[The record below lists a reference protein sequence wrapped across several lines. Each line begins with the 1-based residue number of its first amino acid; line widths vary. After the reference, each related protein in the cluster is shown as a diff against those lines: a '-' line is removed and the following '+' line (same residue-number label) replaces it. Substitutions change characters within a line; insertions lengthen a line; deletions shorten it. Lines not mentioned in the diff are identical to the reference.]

1 MNTDNILL
9 SSLNMDNLPQRVLCG
24 TTSVDLIK
32 RDDFDKLVS
41 KCEVSFNE
49 KEQDKIFSI
58 VEDRYITEDEIMSL
72 SYEQVK
78 KLKELIIE
86 EDENGNPYDAS
97 LINYNC
103 KVASFAA
110 TSLVSDNEDFNKAVF
125 EKLKTLKDEKET
137 VSFMAAITGSYSIQ
151 SAVAWYE
158 KIDDE
163 GKTFGFSKIKENDME
178 KYIKDCIKYCK
189 GMLDQGLPKL
199 AYDSYKEILSWYE
212 DIYKNYSSIKK
223 EREEQVAQIIRNNR
237 PNPLEILKPKEN

>member
-9 SSLNMDNLPQRVLCG
+9 SSLNIDNLPQRVLCG

-41 KCEVSFNE
+41 KCEVSFYE

-86 EDENGNPYDAS
+86 DDENGNPYDAS

-125 EKLKTLKDEKET
+125 EKLKTLDEKQCIILMVVLT
-137 VSFMAAITGSYSIQ
+137 GCYHIQGAA
-151 SAVAWYE
+151 AFYE
-158 KIDDE
+158 AGESSD
-163 GKTFGFSKIKENDME
+163 FSKIKENDME
-178 KYIKDCIKYCK
+178 KYLKDRIKYCK

-223 EREEQVAQIIRNNR
+223 LREEQVAQIIRNNR
-237 PNPLEILKPKEN
+237 PNPLEILKSKTI